1 MLFGNLLYGFILLV
15 IPAQAGI
22 QFRIYLMRTP
32 LDTGFGSIN
41 SPQVAGMRSTN

>member
-1 MLFGNLLYGFILLV
+1 MPFGNLLYDFILIV

-22 QFRIYLMRTP
+22 QVQRYLMRTR

-41 SPQVAGMRSTN
+41 SPQVAGMTSTV

>member
-1 MLFGNLLYGFILLV
+1 MLFGNLLYGLIVHV

-22 QFRIYLMRTP
+22 QFGIYMKTR

-41 SPQVAGMRSTN
+41 SPQVAGMTSVD